1 MVKRYMAPLEEREL
15 ESMRLEWSYLRGRD
29 DYMLRRD
36 VQDATTNGCWMKG
49 ILMELRQSQ
58 AAGREG
64 PGSVARLFGV
74 GHLVLRSGG
83 AVYTARCRMVVVE
96 LRNHTTCTCD
106 VPRQRCV
113 RGAIEL
119 GGSEIGDSYEVQKE
133 DPTSMEDREGMDL
146 RVPRDS
152 TM

>member
-1 MVKRYMAPLEEREL
+1 
-15 ESMRLEWSYLRGRD
+15 MRLEWSYLRGRD

-36 VQDATTNGCWMKG
+36 IQDARTKGCWMKG

-64 PGSVARLFGV
+64 PGGVARLFGI

-83 AVYTARCRMVVVE
+83 AAYAARCRMVVVE
-96 LRNHTTCTCD
+96 LRNHTTCTQDTRD

-113 RGAIEL
+113 RGASEL
-119 GGSEIGDSYEVQKE
+119 GGSEISDSCEVPEK
-133 DPTSMEDREGMDL
+133 DPTSVEDRERMDL
-146 RVPRDS
+146 RIPRNS